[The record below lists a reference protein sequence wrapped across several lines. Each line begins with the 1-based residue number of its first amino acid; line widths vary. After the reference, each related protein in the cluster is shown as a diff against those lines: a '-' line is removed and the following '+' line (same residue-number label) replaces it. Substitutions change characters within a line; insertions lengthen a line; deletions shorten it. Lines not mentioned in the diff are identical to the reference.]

1 VGSSSNNVRG
11 GDPTTK
17 YNGCSDRLKKIRIA
31 LSVEADKAILKVVR
45 DKFYKKLKKLE
56 VEITKDNKV
65 RR

>member
-1 VGSSSNNVRG
+1 MRG

-17 YNGCSDRLKKIRIA
+17 YNGYSNRLKKIRMA
-31 LSVEADKAILKVVR
+31 LSTEANKAALKVAW